1 MSEIIDSV
9 IGHIDKEIV
18 QAICYWYNTNDES
31 KLRQAFSA
39 ILQQPEFTMRHY
51 SFLVGKDY
59 GFYEIGDVIKKTNYN
74 GDVVYSIVCESED
87 NTTNSKKMVTTLD
100 FMTPGAYRYFLRC
113 MRD

>member
-1 MSEIIDSV
+1 MSGVIDSV
-9 IGHIDKEIV
+9 ITHIDRESV
-18 QAICYWYNTNDES
+18 QAICYWYNTHDEQ

-39 ILQQPEFTMRHY
+39 ILQQPEFTLAHY

-74 GDVVYSIVCESED
+74 GDVVYSIVCESKD
-87 NTTNSKKMVTTLD
+87 HTTNSKKTVTTLD
-100 FMTPGAYRYFLRC
+100 FMTPGAYRYFLGY